1 MKPLRFAGSAKA
13 DLSAFPVKA
22 RARTGYE
29 LFLVQAG
36 REPSDWKAMPIVGP
50 GAAEIRV
57 RDETGAWRV
66 IYVAR
71 FAEAIYVLHAFRKKS
86 QKTAREDILLAAQR
100 YRDVKA
106 IVEKE

>member
-1 MKPLRFAGSAKA
+1 MKPLRFAGRAKA
-13 DLSAFPVKA
+13 DLAAFPVRA
-22 RARTGYE
+22 RARAGYE
-29 LFLVQAG
+29 LFMVQVG
-36 REPSDWKAMPIVGP
+36 REPSDWKPLPVVGP

-71 FAEAIYVLHAFRKKS
+71 FAGVVYVLHAFQKKS
-86 QKTAREDILLAAQR
+86 QKTSQEDILLAAQR

-106 IVEKE
+106 KAEKE

>member
-1 MKPLRFAGSAKA
+1 MKLLRFAGSATA

-22 RARTGYE
+22 RARAGYE
-29 LFLVQAG
+29 LFLVQTG
-36 REPSDWKAMPIVGP
+36 RDPSSWKPMPIVGP

-57 RDETGAWRV
+57 RDETGSWRV

-71 FAEAIYVLHAFRKKS
+71 FTEAVYVLHAFRKKS
-86 QKTAREDILLAAQR
+86 QKTAREDILLAEQR

-106 IVEKE
+106 IEKE